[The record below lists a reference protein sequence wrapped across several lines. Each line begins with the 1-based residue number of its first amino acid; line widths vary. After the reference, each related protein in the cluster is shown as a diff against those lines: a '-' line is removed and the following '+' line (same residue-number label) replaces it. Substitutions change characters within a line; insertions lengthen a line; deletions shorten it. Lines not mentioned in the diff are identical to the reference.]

1 MPGEESKHN
10 KPNILEVAKKKRHIH
25 LLQKIQQGGTLSA
38 GEIRELQKLEGVE
51 LPVGT
56 VETQEQVA
64 KAFKVALRTVQR
76 WTREGMPKTSEGFYD
91 IIEIQA
97 WRIMKKTHGQAT
109 TDSDKEKWDTKFR
122 QMKALLAEMEYK
134 KRLGE
139 LMTREEV
146 EEGRVRRI
154 LVVKRALLSL
164 PNRLAP
170 QVVNLDVRK
179 AGEIIRIRVEE
190 IINNFA
196 EGGDGIIDDESSG
209 ALLPS

>member
-1 MPGEESKHN
+1 MPNEEPKQN
-10 KPNILEVAKKKRHIH
+10 KPNILEMAKKKRHIH

-76 WTREGMPKTSEGFYD
+76 WIREGMPKTPEGFYD
-91 IIEIQA
+91 IIEVQA

-139 LMTREEV
+139 LITREEV
-146 EEGRVRRI
+146 DEGRVRRI
-154 LVVKRALLSL
+154 LTIKGALLCL
-164 PNRLAP
+164 PKRLAP
-170 QVVNLDVRK
+170 QVVNLEIRQ
-179 AGEIIRIRVEE
+179 AEEIIKLRIEE
-190 IINNFA
+190 IINDFA
-196 EGGDGIIDDESSG
+196 SGGNGIIDDESSVVS
-209 ALLPS
+209 AP

>member
-1 MPGEESKHN
+1 MSAEELKQN
-10 KPNILEVAKKKRHIH
+10 KPNIFEVAKKKRHIH

-38 GEIRELQKLEGVE
+38 GELRELQKLEGVE

-64 KAFKVALRTVQR
+64 KAFKVAVRTVQR
-76 WTREGMPKTSEGFYD
+76 WIREGMPKTPEGFYD
-91 IIEIQA
+91 IIEVQA

-164 PNRLAP
+164 PNYLAP
-170 QVVNLDVRK
+170 QVVNLDIHK
-179 AGEIIRIRVEE
+179 AKEIIRIRIVS
-190 IINNFA
+190 IINDFE
-196 EGGDGIIDDESSG
+196 EGGDGIIDDESNS
-209 ALLPS
+209 APVN